1 MNKMRMIASA
11 AVLALLSGS
20 AMAVGPDGTT
30 NVIWNLKADTGVF
43 CVLNTASVD
52 TTSSSSATFD
62 SVDGTGGNIN
72 ISLVGTG
79 NTVGSWT
86 ADIKFGGSAA
96 GVNNSA
102 CNSSNGYS
110 VTAKSANGGLK
121 AATASTDASYATL
134 VPYTVNLTLGS
145 DVGVQRTSTELAGA
159 GAVALSGTKAVVGQF
174 EMKLVGFSDTKKVL
188 LPGNYTDTLALILT
202 ANGI

>member
-30 NVIWNLKADTGVF
+30 NVFWNLKADTGVF
-43 CVLNTASVD
+43 CVLNTAAVD
-52 TTSSSSATFD
+52 TTTSTGATFD
-62 SVDGTGGNIN
+62 TVGGTGGNIN
-72 ISLVGTG
+72 ITLAGAG
-79 NTVGSWT
+79 NTVGAWT
-86 ADIKFGGSAA
+86 ADIKFGGATA
-96 GVNNSA
+96 GTNSSA

-121 AATASTDASYATL
+121 AATASADASYATV
-134 VPYTVNLTLGS
+134 VPYTVNLTLGT
-145 DVGVQRTSTELAGA
+145 DVGTQKTSTELAGA

-174 EMKLVGFSDTKKVL
+174 EMKLVGAADSKKAL
-188 LPGNYTDTLALILT
+188 LPGAYADTLTLILT
-202 ANGI
+202 AKGI